1 MMTHLVVNFA
11 IQLTSKRTDIIL
23 LIVVL
28 DLVVPFIPPPG
39 RFKLKE
45 TGFLSLS
52 MFFALLNEVIY
63 KKIPS
68 SVSVPV
74 LVTLSRTLT
83 IPFPFRSHISL
94 RKRSMPILYI
104 WVVIF
109 SLLSPLMSTHIS
121 RRSYLIFHLDSNK
134 QHFFSVHT
142 SSQELQE
149 KSFHFRPQKKVL
161 RPA

>member
-104 WVVIF
+104 
-109 SLLSPLMSTHIS
+109 
-121 RRSYLIFHLDSNK
+121 
-134 QHFFSVHT
+134 
-142 SSQELQE
+142 
-149 KSFHFRPQKKVL
+149 
-161 RPA
+161 